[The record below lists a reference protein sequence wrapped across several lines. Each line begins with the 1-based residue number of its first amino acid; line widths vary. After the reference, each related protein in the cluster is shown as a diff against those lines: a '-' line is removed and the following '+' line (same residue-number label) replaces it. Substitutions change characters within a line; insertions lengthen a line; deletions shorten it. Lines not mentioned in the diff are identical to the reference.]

1 MTPTRGRRARKEA
14 TAPSPSNLVSKTPR
28 TPGACP
34 AGPEDDKLEL
44 PHERDQASDSTASAP
59 DPVMKQA
66 HEDLK
71 KGMVDTD
78 MRATPGL
85 DAEQRARQ
93 VPGPGGQRP
102 RAGVP
107 PRRKT

>member
-1 MTPTRGRRARKEA
+1 MTAPTRRRSTKESG
-14 TAPSPSNLVSKTPR
+14 TPSPANLVSKTPR
-28 TPGACP
+28 GPGAYP

-44 PHERDQASDSTASAP
+44 PHERDQALDSTASAP

-71 KGMVDTD
+71 RGLVDTD

-93 VPGPGGQRP
+93 VPGPGGQPPRP
-102 RAGVP
+102 DAA
-107 PRRKT
+107 PRRKA